1 MTKADGVL
9 PSSPVRS
16 FVDNEK
22 INMPSS
28 LKYFYRRLTSS
39 FRRLPDFIII
49 GAQKSGTSSLFYYLS
64 QHPSLNLS
72 VTKEIHYYNYYT
84 RQGKNIGWYKSFFP
98 LKVRSINKKT
108 GEASPYYLFEES
120 AAKQLKRDIPTI
132 KLIVIL
138 RNPIDRAY
146 SAYNMNVSQGTNQA
160 PQTFEQAIANTDLS
174 VEASQ
179 VYLIRGQ
186 YAAHIKKWLKYFE
199 RDQFLFIK
207 SEVFFENP
215 RSTLEKVY
223 KFLGIDEHYPDNLR
237 AQEVGSYSKITTQTR
252 TQLEDYFKRSNQE
265 LVELLGK
272 EFQW

>member
-1 MTKADGVL
+1 MTKTDGVL
-9 PSSPVRS
+9 PSSPVRD

-28 LKYFYRRLTSS
+28 LKYYYRRLTSS

-108 GEASPYYLFEES
+108 GEASPYYLFEEN

-146 SAYNMNVSQGTNQA
+146 SAYNMNVSQGTNQT